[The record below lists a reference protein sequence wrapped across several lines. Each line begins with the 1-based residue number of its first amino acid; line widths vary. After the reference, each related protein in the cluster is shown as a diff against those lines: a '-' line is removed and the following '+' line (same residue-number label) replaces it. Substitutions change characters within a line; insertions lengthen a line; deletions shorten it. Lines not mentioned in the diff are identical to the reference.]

1 MGWAT
6 THIERLQQGE
16 TIQFRPKGHSMTGL
30 VNSGDLVTVIPR
42 NERHPEKGDIVLCKV
57 RSSQYLHLVRAVD
70 GNRIQIGPRRGRP
83 NGWTSLAQI
92 YGYCT
97 NVEK

>member
-6 THIERLQQGE
+6 VYIAMLQQGE
-16 TIQFRPKGHSMTGL
+16 TVKFRPKGNSMTGL
-30 VNSGDLVTVIPR
+30 INSGDLVTVAPR
-42 NERHPEKGDIVLCKV
+42 LDRHPEKGDIVLCKV
-57 RSSQYLHLVRAVD
+57 MGNQYLHLVKAVD
-70 GNRIQIGPRRGRP
+70 GKRIQIGNNHGRI

-92 YGYCT
+92 YGYCI

>member
-6 THIERLQQGE
+6 VYINKLLQGE
-16 TIQFRPKGHSMTGL
+16 TVKFRPRGHSMTGL
-30 VNSGDLVTVIPR
+30 VNDGELVTVEPR
-42 NERHPEKGDIVLCKV
+42 GDREPEKGDIVLCKV
-57 RSSQYLHLVRAVD
+57 MGNQYLHLVKAVD
-70 GNRIQIGPRRGRP
+70 GKRVLIGNNRGGT
-83 NGWTSLAQI
+83 NGWTSLNQV